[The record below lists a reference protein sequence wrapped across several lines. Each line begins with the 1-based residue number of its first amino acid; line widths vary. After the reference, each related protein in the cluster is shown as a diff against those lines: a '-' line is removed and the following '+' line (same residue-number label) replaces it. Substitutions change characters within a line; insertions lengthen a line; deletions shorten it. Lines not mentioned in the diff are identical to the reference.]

1 MIESGDTGSQKL
13 RTQAKHILSPI
24 KNCSHILLACTHYPA
39 ISNVLK
45 ESVSEKTVLIDPA
58 SELVARIGKWQLSRA
73 GVDVFL
79 TSGDPAAMRI
89 AAKNAF
95 DVSLPGSKKIVV

>member
-1 MIESGDTGSQKL
+1 
-13 RTQAKHILSPI
+13 
-24 KNCSHILLACTHYPA
+24 
-39 ISNVLK
+39 
-45 ESVSEKTVLIDPA
+45 LIDPA
-58 SELVARIGKWQLSRA
+58 SELVARIGKWQLSTP

-95 DVSLPGSKKIVV
+95 GVSLPGSKKIVI